1 MSGPTTIHLQRCLI
15 ALENRDPEARAE
27 LLGFAHRRLRLL
39 AKRMYHRFP
48 KLYSREQS
56 DDLFQE
62 AMLRLWTSLETI
74 GPTTVAQFMG
84 LATLQMQRALCDLAR
99 RHFGRT
105 NERSATGPQ
114 RRAST
119 VAGMTAVAVALDD
132 LANAPDEMVC
142 WSEFH
147 AAAGRLA
154 DPYRTAFA
162 LSFYHGLSQ
171 PEVADVMN
179 VSVRQVQRYCNAA
192 RLKLARM
199 MQGAWPE
206 L

>member
-1 MSGPTTIHLQRCLI
+1 MHLQRCLI
-15 ALENRDPEARAE
+15 SLENRDPGARAE

-39 AKRMYHRFP
+39 AQRMFHRFP
-48 KLYSREQS
+48 KLYSHEQS

-62 AMLRLWTSLETI
+62 AMLRLWTSLEKI

-105 NERSATGPQ
+105 NALSVRDAQSRG
-114 RRAST
+114 ST
-119 VAGMTAVAVALDD
+119 LAGMAVAEVAIED
-132 LANAPDEMVC
+132 LANAPDELVC

-154 DPYRTAFA
+154 EPYRTAFA

-171 PEVADVMN
+171 PEVAEVMN
-179 VSVRQVQRYCNAA
+179 VSVRQVQRYCSAA

-199 MQGAWPE
+199 MEGTWPE